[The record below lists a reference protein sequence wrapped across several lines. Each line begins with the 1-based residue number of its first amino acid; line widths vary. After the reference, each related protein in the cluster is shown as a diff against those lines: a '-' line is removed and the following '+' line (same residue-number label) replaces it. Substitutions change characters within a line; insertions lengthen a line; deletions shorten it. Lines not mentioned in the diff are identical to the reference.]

1 MTKKPEAT
9 PSHANINTP
18 NPWDELQSIP
28 YYPIPEL
35 PTSSPNRTCN
45 FYLREINRLG
55 CMNNVRDFLS
65 STISRNPRTFS
76 SSNSTELDQFCQNY
90 TNRLEEVLDPASQ
103 SALKDYSGF
112 NYKTINQV
120 SRGQW
125 NYDLLGA
132 QTPEKLTHAQ
142 NTISQI
148 RQAIAV
154 APPLEADLITYRG
167 TNLDS
172 FQGYNISSLSDL
184 RQLQGQF
191 FLETGF
197 TSTSLSPDGS
207 FANRD
212 FDDPLRP
219 PCNISIEYLIPKEN
233 HEVIGLLSHATS
245 YNPEQH
251 EILIDQDSLSYISN
265 VEISPDQSGAK
276 LQMTL
281 IPREIYDPATHTNQ
295 E

>member
-1 MTKKPEAT
+1 MAINPETT
-9 PSHANINTP
+9 PPCTNINEP
-18 NPWDELQSIP
+18 NPWDQLQSIT
-28 YYPIPEL
+28 YNPIPEL

-55 CMNNVRDFLS
+55 RMNDVRTFLG
-65 STISRNPRTFS
+65 STIDRSPRTFS
-76 SSNSTELDQFCQNY
+76 SDNPAELNQFCQDY
-90 TNRLEEVLDPASQ
+90 SNRLKDTIDLTNQ

-120 SRGQW
+120 SRGQR

-132 QTPEKLTHAQ
+132 QTPEKLASAQ
-142 NTISQI
+142 NSINQI
-148 RQAIAV
+148 RQAIAT
-154 APPLEADLITYRG
+154 APPIETDLITHRG

-172 FQGYNISSLSDL
+172 FQGYNINSLSEL
-184 RQLQGQF
+184 KQLQGQF

-197 TSTSLSPDGS
+197 TSTSLCSDDS
-207 FANRD
+207 FANHD

-219 PCNISIEYLIPKEN
+219 PCNISIEYFIPKEN

-265 VEISPDQSGAK
+265 VEISPDKSSAK

-281 IPREIYDPATHTNQ
+281 IPREIYDPAMR
-295 E
+295 